1 MERYKC
7 KICGNE
13 DINYFGINNKR
24 VYCRKCISFH
34 GKGAIKREII
44 KKQTIVNLDF
54 SLSKDQEEIST
65 NILKAYINRKN
76 VLLNAVCGAGKTELV
91 YKTIAYA
98 LSNGKQVGFVIPRKD
113 VVIDL
118 YPRIKKAFSSHK
130 VVAVY
135 GGHNEELEGDI
146 IILTSH
152 QLYRYNSYF
161 DYLIMDEAD
170 AFPYYNNLILN
181 SMFKRSLKGNYLMMS
196 ATSLKEMENQI
207 KKENGEILYLNKR
220 YHGHPL
226 PVPKL
231 IRCLFLKEAFL
242 IYQFYKLF
250 RLNKPIFVF
259 CPTINEC
266 ERIFKLLNFFFKNG
280 DYVHSKRLNREKIIR
295 DFKDRKIKYLV
306 TTSVLERGVTVKDLQ
321 VIIYNASSVL
331 FDEKALIQI
340 AGRVGRKSDAYD
352 GEVILIGDY
361 VSKQMEEAKRSIE
374 RSNSY

>member
-1 MERYKC
+1 MEQYRC
-7 KICGNE
+7 KLCGNE
-13 DINYFGINNKR
+13 DIRYFGINNKK

-34 GKGAIKREII
+34 GKSASKRNIV
-44 KKQTIVNLDF
+44 KKDTEVNLGF
-54 SLSKDQEEIST
+54 SLSNEQEEIS
-65 NILKAYINRKN
+65 NDILKAYLNKQN

-91 YKTIAYA
+91 YKTIAYV
-98 LSNGKQVGFVIPRKD
+98 LSRGKQVGFVIPRKD

-118 YPRIKKAFSSHK
+118 YPRIKKAFPSHK
-130 VVAVY
+130 VIAVY
-135 GGHNEELEGDI
+135 GGHNEELEGDV

-152 QLYRYNSYF
+152 QLYRYQNYF

-181 SMFKRSLKGNYLMMS
+181 SMFKRSLKGNYVMMS
-196 ATSLKEMENQI
+196 ATSLKEMENVI
-207 KKENGEILYLNKR
+207 KKEKGQILYLNKR

-231 IRCLFLKEAFL
+231 IKCLFLKEVML
-242 IYQFYKLF
+242 IYQFFKLY

-266 ERIFKLLNFFFKNG
+266 ERIFKLLQLFFKNG
-280 DYVHSKRLNREKIIR
+280 NYVHSKRINREKIVD
-295 DFKDRKIKYLV
+295 DFKHQKVKYLV
-306 TTSVLERGVTVKDLQ
+306 TTSILERGVTVKDLQ
-321 VIIYNASSVL
+321 VIIYNASHTL

-340 AGRVGRKSDAYD
+340 SGRVGRKSDAYD

-361 VSKQMEEAKRSIE
+361 VSKKMEDAKRSIE
-374 RSNSY
+374 RANTY